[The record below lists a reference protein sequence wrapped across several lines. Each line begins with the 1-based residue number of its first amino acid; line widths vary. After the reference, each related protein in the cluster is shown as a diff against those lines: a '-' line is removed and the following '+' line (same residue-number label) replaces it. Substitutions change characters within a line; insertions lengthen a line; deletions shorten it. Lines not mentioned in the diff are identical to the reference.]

1 MKVIL
6 LSDVKNVGKANDVV
20 NVSDGYARNFLFK
33 KGLAKEVNSAN
44 LNEVKLQT
52 GAKAEHE
59 RRALLAA
66 QENKKILDGKMFTV
80 VARGGADGR
89 LYGAVTAQDISESL
103 KKEGFDIDK
112 KKVVISNPIKN
123 TGIFKTRVKLHPQV
137 SADINVEVVTDAS
150 KA

>member
-6 LSDVKNVGKANDVV
+6 LSDVKNVGKANEVV

-59 RRALLAA
+59 RRALIAA
-66 QENKKILDGKMFTV
+66 QEAKKILDGKVFKV
-80 VARGGADGR
+80 FARGGADGR
-89 LYGAVTAQDISESL
+89 LYGAVTAQDISDSL

-123 TGIFKTRVKLHPQV
+123 TGMFKTRVKLHPQV
-137 SADINVEVVTDAS
+137 SADINVEVVTGA
-150 KA
+150 

>member
-6 LSDVKNVGKANDVV
+6 LSDVKNVGKANEVV

-33 KGLAKEVNSAN
+33 KGLAKEVTSAN

-59 RRALLAA
+59 RRALIAA
-66 QENKKILDGKMFTV
+66 QEAKKILDGKVIRV

-89 LYGAVTAQDISESL
+89 LYGAVTAQDISDSL
-103 KKEGFDIDK
+103 KKEGFDVDK

-123 TGIFKTRVKLHPQV
+123 TGLFKTRIKLHPQV
-137 SADINVEVVTDAS
+137 SADINVEVVTGA
-150 KA
+150 

>member
-6 LSDVKNVGKANDVV
+6 LSDVKSVGKANEVV
-20 NVSDGYARNFLFK
+20 DVSDGYARNFLFK

-59 RRALLAA
+59 RRALVAA
-66 QENKKILDGKMFTV
+66 QDAKKILDGKVIRV

-89 LYGAVTAQDISESL
+89 LYGAVTAQDISDSL
-103 KKEGFDIDK
+103 KKEGFEVDK

-123 TGIFKTRVKLHPQV
+123 TGMFKTRVKLHPQV
-137 SADINVEVVTDAS
+137 SADINVEVVTDVS

>member
-6 LSDVKNVGKANDVV
+6 LSDVKNVGKANEVV

-59 RRALLAA
+59 RRALIAA
-66 QENKKILDGKMFTV
+66 QEAKKVLDGKVFKV

-89 LYGAVTAQDISESL
+89 LYGAVTAQDISDSL

-112 KKVVISNPIKN
+112 KKIKMDS
-123 TGIFKTRVKLHPQV
+123 VKALGVV
-137 SADINVEVVTDAS
+137 SAEVRLMEGVVAKITVSIEGA
-150 KA
+150 

>member
-6 LSDVKNVGKANDVV
+6 LSDVKNVGKANEVV

-33 KGLAKEVNSAN
+33 KGLAKEVTSAN

-52 GAKAEHE
+52 GAKAERE
-59 RRALLAA
+59 RRALIAA
-66 QENKKILDGKMFTV
+66 QEAKKILDGKVIRV

-89 LYGAVTAQDISESL
+89 LYGAVTAQDISDSL
-103 KKEGFDIDK
+103 KKEGFDVDK

-123 TGIFKTRVKLHPQV
+123 TGLFKTRIKLHPQV
-137 SADINVEVVTDAS
+137 SADINVEVVTGA
-150 KA
+150 

>member
-6 LSDVKNVGKANDVV
+6 LADVKNVGKANEVV

-33 KGLAKEVNSAN
+33 KGLAKEVTSAN

-59 RRALLAA
+59 RRALLSA
-66 QENKKILDGKMFTV
+66 QENKKILDGKVFKVT
-80 VARGGADGR
+80 ARGGADGR
-89 LYGAVTAQDISESL
+89 LYGAVTAQDISDSL
-103 KKEGFDIDK
+103 KKEGFEIDK

-123 TGIFKTRVKLHPQV
+123 TGMFKVRVKLHPQV
-137 SADINVEVVTDAS
+137 SADINVEVETDNG

>member
-6 LSDVKNVGKANDVV
+6 LSDVKNVGKANEVV

-33 KGLAKEVNSAN
+33 KGLAKEVTSAN

-52 GAKAEHE
+52 CAKAEHE
-59 RRALLAA
+59 RRALIAA
-66 QENKKILDGKMFTV
+66 QEAKKILDGKVIRV

-89 LYGAVTAQDISESL
+89 LYGAVTAQDISDSL
-103 KKEGFDIDK
+103 KKEGFDVDK

-123 TGIFKTRVKLHPQV
+123 TGLFKTRIKLHPQV
-137 SADINVEVVTDAS
+137 SADINVEVVTGA
-150 KA
+150 

>member
-6 LSDVKNVGKANDVV
+6 LSDVKNVGKANEVV

-59 RRALLAA
+59 RRALIAA
-66 QENKKILDGKMFTV
+66 QEAKKVLDGKV

-89 LYGAVTAQDISESL
+89 LYGAVTAQDISDSL

-123 TGIFKTRVKLHPQV
+123 TGMFKTRVKLHPQV
-137 SADINVEVVTDAS
+137 SADINVEVVTGA
-150 KA
+150 

>member
-6 LSDVKNVGKANDVV
+6 LSDVKNVGKANEVV

-59 RRALLAA
+59 RRALIAA
-66 QENKKILDGKMFTV
+66 QEAKKVLDGKVFKV
-80 VARGGADGR
+80 VASP
-89 LYGAVTAQDISESL
+89 TASRRKALISTRRRSLSPTPSRTPECSRQESSFTPRYRQISML
-103 KKEGFDIDK
+103 K
-112 KKVVISNPIKN
+112 
-123 TGIFKTRVKLHPQV
+123 
-137 SADINVEVVTDAS
+137 
-150 KA
+150 

>member
-6 LSDVKNVGKANDVV
+6 LADVKNVGKANEVV

-59 RRALLAA
+59 RRALAAA
-66 QENKKILDGKMFTV
+66 QENKKILDGKIFKVT
-80 VARGGADGR
+80 ARGGADGR
-89 LYGAVTAQDISESL
+89 LYGAVTAQDISDSL
-103 KKEGFDIDK
+103 KKEGFEVDK

-123 TGIFKTRVKLHPQV
+123 TGTFKVRVKLHPQV
-137 SADINVEVVTDAS
+137 SADINVEVETDNG

>member
-59 RRALLAA
+59 RRALIAA
-66 QENKKILDGKMFTV
+66 QDAKKILDGKVLKV

-89 LYGAVTAQDISESL
+89 LYGAVTAQDISDSL

-112 KKVVISNPIKN
+112 KKVVISSPIKN
-123 TGIFKTRVKLHPQV
+123 TGMFKTRVKLHPQV
-137 SADINVEVVTDAS
+137 SADINVEVVTGA
-150 KA
+150 

>member
-6 LSDVKNVGKANDVV
+6 LSDVKSVGKANEVV
-20 NVSDGYARNFLFK
+20 DVSDGYARNFLFK

-59 RRALLAA
+59 RRALVAA
-66 QENKKILDGKMFTV
+66 QDAKKILYGKVIRV

-89 LYGAVTAQDISESL
+89 LYGAVTAQDISDSL
-103 KKEGFDIDK
+103 KKEGFEVDK

-123 TGIFKTRVKLHPQV
+123 TGMFKTRVKLHPQV
-137 SADINVEVVTDAS
+137 SADINVEVVTDVS